1 MNYTV
6 LIVENKQ
13 ETNRKIAEELFELG
27 YHIRL
32 ANSIETVE
40 EEIKKQTPDLLLID
54 SGSVTQQELG
64 TLLKKGQANV
74 VPILI
79 IMNKK
84 TEEKMLRLFGVK
96 KEAYITSPFEMNDL
110 TKQIYNLLGQLDNEA
125 SHKNHPLSSLKIG
138 DLVIDAEKML
148 VKKETKEVELT
159 TTEFKIL
166 NYLMQHPNQVV
177 TKENIYRSIW
187 QEDYHEGENS
197 MNVHIC
203 NLKKKIE
210 TFPSKPQYIKTVWGK
225 GYMLE
230 WS

>member
-13 ETNRKIAEELFELG
+13 KANQKIAEELFASG

-32 ANSIETVE
+32 ANSSETVDE
-40 EEIKKQTPDLLLID
+40 ELKNQTPDLLLID
-54 SGSVTQQELG
+54 SCSITKQELSA
-64 TLLKKGQANV
+64 LLKKGQKNV
-74 VPILI
+74 VPVLVIT
-79 IMNKK
+79 NK
-84 TEEKMLRLFGVK
+84 ESQEKVLRLLGVR
-96 KEAYITSPFEMNDL
+96 KEAYITSPFEIKDL
-110 TKQIYNLLGQLDNEA
+110 IKQICNLV
-125 SHKNHPLSSLKIG
+125 SHQSNNTLNNQNQYSGTKIG
-138 DLVIDAEKML
+138 DLVVDVEKRL
-148 VKKETKEVELT
+148 VKKETVEIELT

-166 NYLMQHPNQVV
+166 KYLMQHPNQVV
-177 TKENIYRSIW
+177 TKERIYRSIW

-197 MNVHIC
+197 INVHIC

-210 TFPSKPQYIKTVWGK
+210 TFPSKPKYIKTVWGK

>member
-13 ETNRKIAEELFELG
+13 EANQKIAEELFASG

-32 ANSIETVE
+32 ANSSETVDE
-40 EEIKKQTPDLLLID
+40 ELKKQTPDLLLID
-54 SGSVTQQELG
+54 SCSITQQELG
-64 TLLKKGQANV
+64 ALLKKGQKNV
-74 VPILI
+74 VPVLVIT
-79 IMNKK
+79 NK
-84 TEEKMLRLFGVK
+84 ESQEKVLRLLGVK
-96 KEAYITSPFEMNDL
+96 KEAYITSPFEINDL
-110 TKQIYNLLGQLDNEA
+110 IKQICNLVGHQ
-125 SHKNHPLSSLKIG
+125 SSNTLNNQNQFSGTRIG
-138 DLVIDAEKML
+138 DLVVNIEKML
-148 VKKETKEVELT
+148 VKKETVEIELT
-159 TTEFKIL
+159 TTEFNIL
-166 NYLMQHPNQVV
+166 KYLMQHPNQVV
-177 TKENIYRSIW
+177 TKERIYRSIW

-197 MNVHIC
+197 INVHIC

>member
-13 ETNRKIAEELFELG
+13 EANQKIAEELFASG

-32 ANSIETVE
+32 ANSSETVDE
-40 EEIKKQTPDLLLID
+40 ELKKQTPDLLLID
-54 SGSVTQQELG
+54 SCSITQQELG
-64 TLLKKGQANV
+64 ALLKKGQKNV
-74 VPILI
+74 VPVLV
-79 IMNKK
+79 
-84 TEEKMLRLFGVK
+84 LRLLGVK
-96 KEAYITSPFEMNDL
+96 KEAYITSPLEINDL
-110 TKQIYNLLGQLDNEA
+110 IKQICNLVGHQ
-125 SHKNHPLSSLKIG
+125 SSNTLNNQNQFSGTRIG
-138 DLVIDAEKML
+138 DLVVNIEKML
-148 VKKETKEVELT
+148 VKKETVEIELT

-166 NYLMQHPNQVV
+166 KYLMQHPNQVV
-177 TKENIYRSIW
+177 TKERIYRSIW

-197 MNVHIC
+197 INVHIC